1 MSTISNLPLLTSVTG
16 QIVIPVADPTT
27 STNSTKSLTVQ
38 ALGEFINEQITTVN
52 IIAATTTTLGGVIV
66 GEGLSVDN
74 EGKLTVVLPLST
86 ATTATLGGVIVG
98 NGLVIDNEGV
108 LSLDSSIGGLGATGA
123 TGVGATGATGLVG
136 ATGLRGLTGAT
147 GPQGI
152 PGTAAAQGST
162 GATGLTGAT
171 GVQGIPGTAAFQGST
186 GATGP
191 RLVAVIS
198 IVKPENPEAGDLWL
212 DIGNSGQLLTYNG
225 EVWVSAAPGGGVGN
239 TGATGATGLTGS
251 TGATGA
257 TGLDGSTGATGP
269 QGIIGLDGAT
279 GATGPQGAT
288 GSGATGSTGFTGT
301 TGATGLTGATGP
313 QGDPGG
319 ATGPQGPQGDIGSTG
334 ATGPQGSTG
343 ATGLGATGATG
354 LLGTTGATGE
364 QGATGATGIG
374 STGATGPQGATGL
387 SIIGSTGETGAT
399 GLGATGATGLDG
411 LPGATGATGLI
422 GATGAGATGA
432 TGIGSTGATGLEGS
446 TGATGATGEHGSTGA
461 TGLEG
466 PAGATGLEGSTG
478 ATGAGATGATGLIG
492 ATGSAGIQGATG
504 ATGSFENPTT
514 NIVTITNT
522 TESMSTITGALQVA
536 GGAGIGGNLNVGGA
550 IKSNGIEIVGLSTL
564 QQTSEVIIP
573 ISNAQSTV
581 THDFSQGATWYHS
594 SIIDNFTANFT
605 NVPTTNNRATSAVL
619 ILDQGSTPY
628 ISNAVQI
635 GSESQT
641 ILWKEGTIPTGTA
654 NHRDLVSFTFI
665 RTNSL
670 WTVLGSLETY
680 AGVGG
685 GGGGDGT
692 ATFTTG
698 NQYTGQGLG
707 WNTGL
712 DPNIIVVIPD
722 DWTDTNALNLLLSQP
737 SGTVYNV
744 NLDVDGVPSTGTLT
758 TTSAWTDEGGFFTAT
773 VTSTGLPN
781 PSPSFWFI
789 DSISFS
795 SGGGPATYTSQRGW
809 NSEGTYGDM
818 GSSFSN
824 ETPDV
829 WAASSFGWF
838 DQNNYNTLIA
848 FTSGTSF
855 TMNFR
860 GTTYNGTLTSD
871 FIEDS
876 FRRIATV
883 SWTGAAPT
891 VSNYDSPNSFTI
903 GGITYFNRSPYQTTF
918 DFLDGAVRASTT
930 ELDVVGPGAWS
941 DPAEFNS
948 VIALT
953 TSAEISVVY
962 RGNTYTGTL
971 SSDFTVPDPE
981 FDPDRRTAL
990 ITWQSSSGLET
1001 FTGSVESITIPGGG

>member
-334 ATGPQGSTG
+334 TTGPQGSTG

-411 LPGATGATGLI
+411 FPGATGATGLI

-492 ATGSAGIQGATG
+492 ATGSAGIQG

-685 GGGGDGT
+685 GGGGGPT
-692 ATFTTG
+692 TF
-698 NQYTGQGLG
+698 
-707 WNTGL
+707 
-712 DPNIIVVIPD
+712 
-722 DWTDTNALNLLLSQP
+722 
-737 SGTVYNV
+737 
-744 NLDVDGVPSTGTLT
+744 
-758 TTSAWTDEGGFFTAT
+758 
-773 VTSTGLPN
+773 
-781 PSPSFWFI
+781 
-789 DSISFS
+789 
-795 SGGGPATYTSQRGW
+795 TSQRGYDA
-809 NSEGTYGDM
+809 SGTYGDM
-818 GSSFSN
+818 GTSFSSD
-824 ETPDV
+824 TPDV
-829 WAASSFGWF
+829 WSASSFGWI
-838 DQNNYNTLIA
+838 DQNNYNTLVA

-860 GTTYNGTLTSD
+860 ETTYTGTLTSNFIDGD
-871 FIEDS
+871 FGKT
-876 FRRIATV
+876 ATV
-883 SWTGAAPT
+883 SWTGSAPT
-891 VSNYDSPNSFTI
+891 VSVYDSPNSFTI
-903 GGITYFNRSPYQTTF
+903 SGNTYFNNSPYQTSF
-918 DFLDGAVRASTT
+918 DYLSGAVSASTT
-930 ELDVVGPGAWS
+930 ELSVVGPGAWS

-953 TSAEISVVY
+953 TSTEISVVY

-1001 FTGSVESITIPGGG
+1001 FTDSVESITIPGGG